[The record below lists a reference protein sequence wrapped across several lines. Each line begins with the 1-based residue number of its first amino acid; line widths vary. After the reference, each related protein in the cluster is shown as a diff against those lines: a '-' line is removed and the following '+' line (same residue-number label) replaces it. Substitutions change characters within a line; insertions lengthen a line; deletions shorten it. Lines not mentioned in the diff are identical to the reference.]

1 MDEIRIRDKEELTIL
16 DISKITEDKLM
27 EIFLERPLQ
36 VIYILENGYLIGIIS
51 LENFRRNQTK
61 GLSLINK

>member
-27 EIFLERPLQ
+27 EIFLERPL
-36 VIYILENGYLIGIIS
+36 
-51 LENFRRNQTK
+51 
-61 GLSLINK
+61 